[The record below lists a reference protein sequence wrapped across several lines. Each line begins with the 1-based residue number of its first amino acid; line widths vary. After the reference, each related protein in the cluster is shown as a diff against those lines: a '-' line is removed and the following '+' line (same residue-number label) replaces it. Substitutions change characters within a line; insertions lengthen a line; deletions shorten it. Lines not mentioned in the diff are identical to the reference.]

1 MHVLCL
7 LNKATPILGIWPLLQ
22 QGGVRKRSRAQRQT
36 DTHVS
41 SSAGV
46 PELPST
52 EPPVVWGL
60 GDSGGRNPVC
70 TLLRKGAS
78 ARAGETCFLSQGRE
92 IRPRVE
98 GPGGRWGVGGCSA
111 DALSLRAM
119 PLPLPKSA
127 PPHKPRAVAGRA
139 AFPGEGSGTS
149 TLPAVSSP
157 SKSCLLRDPGCAPRT
172 GLGAAQLAQGG
183 TPLTACA
190 CRGAPPPRPILHLP
204 SSSVPTRSEI
214 STPESQHV
222 NWRTLSS
229 PVKTAHG
236 FPLPPMGTGA
246 QRGEATAQVY

>member
-22 QGGVRKRSRAQRQT
+22 QGGVRKRSRARRQT

-111 DALSLRAM
+111 DVLSLRAM

-157 SKSCLLRDPGCAPRT
+157 SKSCLLREAALLA
-172 GLGAAQLAQGG
+172 LGWG
-183 TPLTACA
+183 PLSWR
-190 CRGAPPPRPILHLP
+190 RGAPPSPP
-204 SSSVPTRSEI
+204 VPAGE
-214 STPESQHV
+214 
-222 NWRTLSS
+222 
-229 PVKTAHG
+229 
-236 FPLPPMGTGA
+236 LPPPPAHPPPAILFCAYPLGNFHA
-246 QRGEATAQVY
+246 